1 MYVYVYVCMYVCIN
15 MYVLCIYVHVCIYVC
30 IMYMYSSSFNFRVSD
45 GVSIIQVATHV
56 CEV

>member
-1 MYVYVYVCMYVCIN
+1 MHICACMYI
-15 MYVLCIYVHVCIYVC
+15 C

-45 GVSIIQVATHV
+45 GVSIIQVAKHV